1 MSSSEDFYDP
11 IVAIYDSGVDYL
23 TIEKH
28 RLVSIAKS
36 GWNTLFQ
43 LSLNYDDFS
52 ENLDIPFTKED
63 IQLDME
69 KVSELKCKFIDI
81 KEINSDENWIYEYDY
96 NQGIKEL
103 DGVLLK
109 YAEWLDKSVL
119 EIK

>member
-23 TIEKH
+23 TREKH

-63 IQLDME
+63 IQLDMK
-69 KVSELKCKFIDI
+69 KVSELKHKFIDI
-81 KEINSDENWIYEYDY
+81 REINSNENWIYEYM
-96 NQGIKEL
+96 NMIIIKA
-103 DGVLLK
+103 LK
-109 YAEWLDKSVL
+109 NLMVFY
-119 EIK
+119 

>member
-23 TIEKH
+23 TREKH

-63 IQLDME
+63 IQLDMK
-69 KVSELKCKFIDI
+69 KVSELKHKFIDI
-81 KEINSDENWIYEYDY
+81 REINSNENWIYEYDY

-103 DGVLLK
+103 DGVLLM
-109 YAEWLDKSVL
+109 YAEWLYKAAL
-119 EIK
+119 QIK

>member
-1 MSSSEDFYDP
+1 
-11 IVAIYDSGVDYL
+11 
-23 TIEKH
+23 
-28 RLVSIAKS
+28 
-36 GWNTLFQ
+36 
-43 LSLNYDDFS
+43 
-52 ENLDIPFTKED
+52 
-63 IQLDME
+63 ME